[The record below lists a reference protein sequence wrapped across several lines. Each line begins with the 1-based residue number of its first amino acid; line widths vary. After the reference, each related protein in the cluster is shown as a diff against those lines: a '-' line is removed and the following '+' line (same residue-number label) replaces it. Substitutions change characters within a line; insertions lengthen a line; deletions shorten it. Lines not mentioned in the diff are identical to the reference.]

1 MRLQAAEDLYCKIR
15 DWREHGLLGDT
26 LQNHP
31 LDAINP
37 AHAELIER
45 NVAESPF
52 HPWDTFGVIFGQ
64 ENGHA
69 IWTNAV
75 TTYYHYWQALLFAE
89 ILPMGISVL
98 LNLQDDNLY
107 RKIWEGKWWEIAP
120 ERQRGTIH
128 LATIGTIREF
138 PHYQPAFDALAYYNT
153 YRDCAAQLI
162 IKGQKGPPYH
172 LTADHRDA
180 LRARET
186 SLARTAL
193 ERWGLDHQAILNF
206 LKWQCGR
213 WQEWNRRDQR
223 RLTDAYTINVTLPG
237 QPDGIWCL
245 PEKMTTG

>member
-1 MRLQAAEDLYCKIR
+1 MACAWAKRSCSRSTMCTSPIIGSPSGDRRTDSGEKSRGGGTQPNCCELTCARAETWGPISSLAARALCRNARCRSSSPTTPRWPASRSARSTLCATPWPCICWKPAAGSSTWPITWGTRTFRTPGSTPRSPIPCASRCSGSWSSILRMRLQAAEDLYCKIR

-98 LNLQDDNLY
+98 
-107 RKIWEGKWWEIAP
+107 
-120 ERQRGTIH
+120 
-128 LATIGTIREF
+128 
-138 PHYQPAFDALAYYNT
+138 
-153 YRDCAAQLI
+153 
-162 IKGQKGPPYH
+162 
-172 LTADHRDA
+172 
-180 LRARET
+180 
-186 SLARTAL
+186 
-193 ERWGLDHQAILNF
+193 
-206 LKWQCGR
+206 
-213 WQEWNRRDQR
+213 
-223 RLTDAYTINVTLPG
+223 
-237 QPDGIWCL
+237 
-245 PEKMTTG
+245 